1 MVRAGAAVAAIRS
14 PAGQTIA
21 TGFLVRGSDLSSRL
35 PDEKSYILTNSHV
48 VWDPTLGAFK
58 DARTSHHE
66 SLLPAD
72 ARIVFE
78 QMEISGEYRCAR
90 VIWQSPPEVCDAI
103 LIELDRN
110 IETIQ
115 PLVLGSSSTPLIAA
129 GGNNPGSAL
138 AIIGHAG
145 GRALSLSSL
154 SAPIQTSA
162 SKLID
167 FGPKG
172 TTSEPV
178 YLHYTTPTEAGNS
191 GSPVI
196 ELENWTV
203 VAVHHM
209 GFPPDGLPRLGGK
222 SGVNIANEGVSIHS
236 IRKAIDAS
244 LSSTPTSNVSQKKKG
259 LFGW

>member
-1 MVRAGAAVAAIRS
+1 M
-14 PAGQTIA
+14 
-21 TGFLVRGSDLSSRL
+21 
-35 PDEKSYILTNSHV
+35 
-48 VWDPTLGAFK
+48 
-58 DARTSHHE
+58 
-66 SLLPAD
+66 
-72 ARIVFE
+72 
-78 QMEISGEYRCAR
+78 
-90 VIWQSPPEVCDAI
+90 
-103 LIELDRN
+103 
-110 IETIQ
+110 
-115 PLVLGSSSTPLIAA
+115 LGSSSTPLIAA
-129 GGNNPGSAL
+129 GGNNPGTAL

-154 SAPIQTSA
+154 SAPIQTSVST

-196 ELENWTV
+196 ELENGTV

-209 GFPPDGLPRLGGK
+209 VFSPDGLPRLGGK
-222 SGVNIANEGVSIHS
+222 SGVNIASEGVSIHS

-244 LSSTPTSNVSQKKKG
+244 LSSINSYKQCVSEEERPLRLVAALPALPAGLVCRSPWLGRGAAPPHEYRLCANQADVAMALAFFEPMSLGGPSRRRPHGRSLVIPTVVKILATVSVFVIRFCKSTR
-259 LFGW
+259 